1 MLFLPELT
9 ILGAGLAL
17 FVVSLGQFQPRTVKN
32 ITVYVLFIALVTT
45 ICSIGNNGTMF
56 FGAFKVDLFTQIVK
70 STVVLGTF
78 IIMLFSNPDAGV
90 KKGTQPEYY
99 LFMLMSVFG
108 LMMLVSANELLAIFV
123 SLELSSFTVYLM
135 VAMRKNYTGPALV
148 NGAALDSTAGHGY
161 AGTCCQIGQGLQSE
175 AAIKYLLYG
184 VTASGLMLFGMSYIY
199 GLTGSTELPVLA
211 PALAKIFPAPVAIVA
226 VLLVLAGFFYKVAIF
241 PMQFWVPDVYE
252 GAGNEATA
260 FIATVPKVVGTA
272 LLIRV
277 VSLIPPA
284 GQEVTW
290 ILGSCAVIS
299 MFYGNLA
306 ALVQKDLKRLLGY
319 SGIAHAGFVLL
330 SVAMM
335 GLYGFAIAMYYIVGY
350 LLMTLACFLVICTL
364 SRNGANLQVS
374 DMAGLYKR
382 APLLAITFACSLF
395 ALAGIPPFVGFMGKF
410 MVMVQALHKGY
421 LVFVVLATVN
431 TAIAIYYYLSIVRQ
445 AWCTDDQ
452 ERPAVT
458 PSLLV
463 NTAAFFLLIA
473 IIAMGVFADPVV
485 NTLAAALSTT
495 FS

>member
-17 FVVSLGQFQPRTVKN
+17 FVVSLGQFQPRTVRN
-32 ITVYVLFIALVTT
+32 ITAYVLLIALVTT
-45 ICSIGNNGTMF
+45 TCSIGNNGTMF
-56 FGAFKVDLFTQIVK
+56 FGAFKVDPFTQIVK
-70 STVVLGTF
+70 SLVVLGTF
-78 IIMLFSNPDAGV
+78 IITLFSNPDAGV
-90 KKGTQPEYY
+90 KKDTQPEYY

-148 NGAALDSTAGHGY
+148 NETAPNTGHGY
-161 AGTCCQIGQGLQSE
+161 AGTFCQIGQGLQSE
-175 AAIKYLLYG
+175 AAMKYLLYG

-226 VLLVLAGFFYKVAIF
+226 VLLILAGFFYKVALF

-272 LLIRV
+272 LLIRIA
-277 VSLIPPA
+277 SLLPPS

-290 ILGSCAVIS
+290 VLGSCAVIS

-306 ALVQKDLKRLLGY
+306 ALVQKDMKRLLGY
-319 SGIAHAGFVLL
+319 SGIAHAGFALL
-330 SVAMM
+330 AVAMM

-364 SRNGANLQVS
+364 SRNGSNLQVS

-382 APLLAITFACSLF
+382 APLLAITFACALF
-395 ALAGIPPFVGFMGKF
+395 GLAGIPPFVGFMGKF
-410 MVMVQALHKGY
+410 MVMVETLHQGY
-421 LVFVVLATVN
+421 LVLVVLAAIN

-445 AWCTDDQ
+445 AWCTDEE
-452 ERPAVT
+452 ERPAGT
-458 PSLLV
+458 PSFLV
-463 NTAAFFLLIA
+463 NAAAFFLLIA
-473 IIAMGVFADPVV
+473 IIAMGVFANPVV
-485 NTLAAALSTT
+485 DTLAAALKTT

>member
-17 FVVSLGQFQPRTVKN
+17 FAVSLGQFQPRTVKN
-32 ITVYVLFIALVTT
+32 ITAYVLLISLVTT

-56 FGAFKVDLFTQIVK
+56 FGAFKVDLFTQIIK
-70 STVVLGTF
+70 SIVVLGTF

-135 VAMRKNYTGPALV
+135 VAMRKNDTGALV
-148 NGAALDSTAGHGY
+148 NGTAQDSTGHGH
-161 AGTCCQIGQGLQSE
+161 AGIFCQTGQGMQSE
-175 AAIKYLLYG
+175 AAMKYLLYG
-184 VTASGLMLFGMSYIY
+184 ITASGLMLFGMSYIY

-211 PALAKIFPAPVAIVA
+211 PALAKIFPAPVAVVA
-226 VLLVLAGFFYKVAIF
+226 VLLILAGFFYKVALF

-260 FIATVPKVVGTA
+260 FIATVPKVVGIA
-272 LLIRV
+272 LLIRIA
-277 VSLIPPA
+277 SLIPA
-284 GQEVTW
+284 SGQEVTW
-290 ILGSCAVIS
+290 VLGSCAVIS

-306 ALVQKDLKRLLGY
+306 ALVQKDMKRLLGY
-319 SGIAHAGFVLL
+319 SGIAHAGFALL
-330 SVAMM
+330 SVAML
-335 GLYGFAIAMYYIVGY
+335 GLYGFAIAMYYIIGY

-364 SRNGANLQVS
+364 SRNGSNLQVS

-382 APLLAITFACSLF
+382 APLLAITLACALF

-410 MVMVQALHKGY
+410 MVMVEVLHKGY
-421 LVFVVLATVN
+421 LVFVVLATIN

-445 AWCTDDQ
+445 AWCTDDK
-452 ERPAVT
+452 ERPAAT

-463 NTAAFFLLIA
+463 NAAAFFLLIT
-473 IIAMGVFADPVV
+473 IIAMGVFANPVV